1 VSGAIWTAAFSVRS
15 TGDGD
20 PVGWLGGTAIGLAVE
35 PVASPAGACEPSSA
49 ESVARD
55 EGVSVGVGKFVAN
68 MLAARPRETAATRR
82 SATNRGL
89 DRADCRFIGLHRG
102 FGCLGSRRCRP

>member
-1 VSGAIWTAAFSVRS
+1 VRS
-15 TGDGD
+15 TGAGD
-20 PVGWLGGTAIGLAVE
+20 PVGSVGGTATGLAVE
-35 PVASPAGACEPSSA
+35 PVASPAGTREPSA
-49 ESVARD
+49 ESVARI
-55 EGVSVGVGKFVAN
+55 EGVSVGEGGLLAN

-89 DRADCRFIGLHRG
+89 DRADRRFIWLHQG